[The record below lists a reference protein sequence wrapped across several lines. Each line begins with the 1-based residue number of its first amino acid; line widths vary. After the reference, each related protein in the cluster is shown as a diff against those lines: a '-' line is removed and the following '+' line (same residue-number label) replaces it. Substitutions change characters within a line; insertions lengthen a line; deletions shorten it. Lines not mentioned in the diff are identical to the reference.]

1 MWVSEAVA
9 AHGVCLLLWAKSRMS
24 VPLFF
29 PRTRASHLKLTTINK
44 ATIRPECSV
53 DIAAIRQVNNAAF
66 PTPAEG
72 QLVDALRAA
81 GRLSISLVAEHD
93 GATVGHVAFSP
104 VTLDGHADL
113 RGGLGLAPVAVVPQF
128 QAQGIGGRLIREAL
142 SVATAARCTFVVVL
156 GEPAYYTRFGFVPA
170 TRFGL
175 QNEYGVGDEF
185 MALELQAGS
194 LARRAGLIRYAP
206 EFATLTT

>member
-1 MWVSEAVA
+1 M
-9 AHGVCLLLWAKSRMS
+9 
-24 VPLFF
+24 PN
-29 PRTRASHLKLTTINK
+29 INQP
-44 ATIRPECSV
+44 TIRPACSA
-53 DIAAIRQVNNAAF
+53 DIPAIRQVNNASF
-66 PTPAEG
+66 PTPGEG

-93 GATVGHVAFSP
+93 GAIVGHVAFSP
-104 VTLDGHADL
+104 VTLEGHADL
-113 RGGLGLAPVAVVPQF
+113 SGCLGLAPVAVVPLF
-128 QAQGIGGRLIREAL
+128 QRQGIGGRLIGEGLVSAN
-142 SVATAARCTFVVVL
+142 AARCTFVVVL

-185 MALELQAGS
+185 MVLGLQAGS

-206 EFATLTT
+206 EFAALTT